1 MKQAIQRTMKAGAKG
16 VRIAVAGR
24 LGGSEMA
31 RREWDRE
38 GRIPLGTL
46 RADISYGQVLSRTTY
61 GAIGV
66 KVWIYR
72 GDIAPERRV
81 QREVGVPAALGATPV
96 GGA

>member
-1 MKQAIQRTMKAGAKG
+1 MKQAVQRTMKAGAKG
-16 VRIAVAGR
+16 VKVNVAGR

-31 RREWDRE
+31 RREWEKE
-38 GRIPLGTL
+38 GRVPLGTL

-72 GDIAPERRV
+72 GDIITERQLPHEAV
-81 QREVGVPAALGATPV
+81 VAAGT
-96 GGA
+96 

>member
-1 MKQAIQRTMKAGAKG
+1 VK
-16 VRIAVAGR
+16 IAVAGR

-46 RADISYGQVLSRTTY
+46 RADISYGYVLSRTTY
-61 GAIGV
+61 GTIGV

-72 GDIAPERRV
+72 AMSRTSASHGRSPPRRS
-81 QREVGVPAALGATPV
+81 RPSRPRGMTPC
-96 GGA
+96 